1 MVAPRVIRDFEGLY
15 ECFSNFS
22 DHQVSFRGEV
32 FPTAEH
38 AFQAWKTLDPTEFK
52 RIRDA
57 RGPGAAKAM
66 GRRTQLRPDWET
78 IKLDVMRGIIADK
91 FAAGTEPA
99 RVLLSTGDAAI
110 VEGNSWHDNIWGICE
125 CGRCP
130 GVGLNWLGKILEEQ
144 RAALRGAS
152 DVSSRS

>member
-1 MVAPRVIRDFEGLY
+1 VVTARVIREFEGPY
-15 ECFSNFS
+15 ECLSNFS
-22 DHQVSFRGEV
+22 SSLITFRGEH
-32 FPTAEH
+32 FWTAEH

-57 RGPGAAKAM
+57 RGPGQAKRM
-66 GRRTQLRPDWET
+66 GRQTQLRPDWEE
-78 IKLDVMRGIIADK
+78 IKLDVMRGIIAEK
-91 FAAGTEPA
+91 FAPGTKEA
-99 RVLLSTGDAAI
+99 EVLLSTGDAAI
-110 VEGNSWHDNIWGICE
+110 VEGNSWHDNIWGICD

-152 DVSSRS
+152 GG